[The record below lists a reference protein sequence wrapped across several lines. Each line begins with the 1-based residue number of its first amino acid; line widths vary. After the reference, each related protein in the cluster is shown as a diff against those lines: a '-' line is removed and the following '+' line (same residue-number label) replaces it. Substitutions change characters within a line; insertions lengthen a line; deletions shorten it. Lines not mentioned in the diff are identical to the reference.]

1 MIYYG
6 ISIFAIVG
14 KFRNW
19 TMGIKVEDKIFIKE
33 GKWTEFWVRICFTML
48 GSNYVIEFDDQ
59 IFKFDWGK

>member
-33 GKWTEFWVRICFTML
+33 VGIWTEFWVMLYNVGFKLRHRIL
-48 GSNYVIEFDDQ
+48 
-59 IFKFDWGK
+59 